1 VSRSFP
7 GVPFVKATACGND
20 FLLIEGKHALEDA
33 AALTRAI
40 CDRHNGVGADGVE
53 WLYEST
59 QPESADLRIRLINAD
74 GSPAELS
81 GNGTR
86 CVAAWMVQERGINS
100 PRVLTDA
107 GVKICELISKNDN
120 AFEFRTAIGKPKLI
134 GEISL
139 ELSGRS
145 LKGLKIDI
153 GNPQFIIF
161 VDEFED
167 GWQSPATAASLHPHF
182 PEGTN
187 VEFVKVTSNNEIEI
201 RIVERGAG
209 ETMSSGTGSS
219 AAAFA
224 AIATGKVQSPVRVVA
239 VGGAQTVTWEDE
251 ELYLTGPARILCRG
265 EFYL

>member
-1 VSRSFP
+1 MTGPAS
-7 GVPFVKATACGND
+7 VPFVKATACGND
-20 FLLIEGKHALEDA
+20 FLLIEGRHAPPNA
-33 AALTRAI
+33 AAFTRAI

-86 CVAAWMVQERGINS
+86 CVAAWMAQERGIKS
-100 PRVLTDA
+100 PRIMTDA
-107 GVKICELISKNDN
+107 GVKICELISQQG
-120 AFEFRTAIGKPKLI
+120 ATFEFRTVIGTPKLL
-134 GEISL
+134 GEVTLAIA
-139 ELSGRS
+139 G
-145 LKGLKIDI
+145 KDIQGLKIDI
-153 GNPQFIIF
+153 GNPQCIIF
-161 VDEFED
+161 VEQFEE
-167 GWQSPATAASLHPHF
+167 GWQKLGTAASIHPHF

-187 VEFVKVTSNNEIEI
+187 VEFVRVISQHEIEI

-219 AAAFA
+219 ASAFA
-224 AIATGKVQSPVRVVA
+224 AISTEKVQSPVRVVA
-239 VGGAQTVTWEDE
+239 PGGAQTVTWEHG
-251 ELYLTGPARILCRG
+251 ELSLTGPARILSRG

>member
-1 VSRSFP
+1 
-7 GVPFVKATACGND
+7 VPFVKATACGND
-20 FLLIEGKHALEDA
+20 FLLIDARHAPADA
-33 AALTRAI
+33 AAFTREI

-86 CVAAWMVQERGINS
+86 CVAAWLMQERGLRA
-100 PRVLTDA
+100 PRIMTDA
-107 GVKICELISKNDN
+107 GVKICELISQSGN
-120 AFEFRTAIGKPKLI
+120 ALEFRTGIGRPTLL

-139 ELSGRS
+139 DLPGRT
-145 LKGLKIDI
+145 LKGFKIDI
-153 GNPQFIIF
+153 GNPQFIVF
-161 VDEFED
+161 VDEFEN
-167 GWQSPATAASLHPHF
+167 GWQAPATAASLHPHF

-187 VEFVKVTSNNEIEI
+187 VEFVKVTGSNGIEI

-219 AAAFA
+219 ASAFA
-224 AIATGKVQSPVRVVA
+224 AIATGRVQSPVRVVA
-239 VGGAQTVTWEDE
+239 PGGEQIVMFESG
-251 ELYLTGPARILCRG
+251 ELFLTGPARILCQG